1 MVITE
6 SQERFSVLEDAIL
19 HFGGIVLYDD
29 SHAATHVVIA
39 DDCKD
44 TLPVK
49 GYVMS
54 FWFNVE

>member
-1 MVITE
+1 MITE

-29 SHAATHVVIA
+29 SHAATHIVVA

-44 TLPVK
+44 AVPIK
-49 GYVMS
+49 GYVPS
-54 FWFNVE
+54 SRFIIG